1 MPLYAGAGEFALVE
15 QITAVFTK
23 LQGLHQFKQR
33 KTSHQET
40 FIGRFFIV
48 LQKYQHT
55 SNLFENLVDALMACA
70 LGLQHPFFF
79 VDFIFIEYV
88 CLLHDQLKN
97 IGYGGSD
104 GDKNE
109 KCKTSSIPMKLG
121 HITIGNSQILH
132 AKKYEKNC
140 VIYFKIGI
148 KSVQNYT

>member
-1 MPLYAGAGEFALVE
+1 ML
-15 QITAVFTK
+15 IT
-23 LQGLHQFKQR
+23 
-33 KTSHQET
+33 
-40 FIGRFFIV
+40 
-48 LQKYQHT
+48 
-55 SNLFENLVDALMACA
+55 CA

-121 HITIGNSQILH
+121 HNIIGNSYKVH
-132 AKKYEKNC
+132 AKKVRKKSCYIFQNWH
-140 VIYFKIGI
+140 KISSELYMEQHSQS
-148 KSVQNYT
+148 KV

>member
-1 MPLYAGAGEFALVE
+1 M
-15 QITAVFTK
+15 
-23 LQGLHQFKQR
+23 HQLEQR
-33 KTSHQET
+33 KTFYQE
-40 FIGRFFIV
+40 IYILLSLIV
-48 LQKYQHT
+48 LQGYQHT
-55 SNLFENLVDALMACA
+55 FNISENLVDVLIACA

-121 HITIGNSQILH
+121 HNIIGNSYKLH
-132 AKKYEKNC
+132 AKK
-140 VIYFKIGI
+140 
-148 KSVQNYT
+148 

>member
-1 MPLYAGAGEFALVE
+1 MKTSYQKIYIERF
-15 QITAVFTK
+15 IIF
-23 LQGLHQFKQR
+23 LQGYH
-33 KTSHQET
+33 HT
-40 FIGRFFIV
+40 FNI
-48 LQKYQHT
+48 
-55 SNLFENLVDALMACA
+55 FENLVDVLIACA

-121 HITIGNSQILH
+121 HNIIGNSYKLH
-132 AKKYEKNC
+132 AKK
-140 VIYFKIGI
+140 
-148 KSVQNYT
+148 